1 MNLKGK
7 TAIVTGGGAGF
18 GLGLVRELVNHGSN
32 VVIFDSSAEAIDSLQ
47 IQLPTVKSV
56 LCDVSDDKQVD
67 KSVIAAIEYFGSVD
81 ILVNNAGIMKS
92 AALVNPLSRGDKR
105 HSRDLWHQVIDVN
118 LNSAFY
124 LGSTVADHMLQMRIK
139 GVIINVSSISAAGNA
154 GQSAYSAS
162 KAAVEALTAV
172 WAKELAPFGIRSAAV
187 APGFIKTKG
196 ANEALEKKYLEDW
209 ISRTPLRRSGEINEV
224 VDAILFCIKN
234 DFFNGRVLSL
244 DGGLVI

>member
-1 MNLKGK
+1 MNLKGQ

-32 VVIFDSSAEAIDSLQ
+32 VAIFDSSAEAINSLQ
-47 IQLPTVKSV
+47 IQFPAAKSI

-67 KSVIAAIEYFGSVD
+67 KSVTAVIEYFGSID
-81 ILVNNAGIMKS
+81 ILVNNAGIMRS
-92 AALVNPLSRGDKR
+92 ATLVNPLSRGDKR

-118 LNSAFY
+118 LNSVFY
-124 LGSTVADHMLQMRIK
+124 LGSTVADHMLQMRAK

-172 WAKELAPFGIRSAAV
+172 WAKELAPFGIRSVAV
-187 APGFIKTKG
+187 APGFTNTKG
-196 ANEALEKKYLEDW
+196 ANEALEKEYLEDW
-209 ISRTPLRRSGEINEV
+209 ISRTPLRRSGEIHEV
-224 VDAILFCIKN
+224 VDAILFCIKS